1 MKKIIRLNEDDLSRI
16 VKKVIME
23 ENPTTGKSGITPP
36 KSGNVTST
44 RGVKTITPKITI
56 DCSRKLI
63 TSSQLPK
70 LNSREANL
78 AMNQGLVAHYCQ
90 PGK

>member
-1 MKKIIRLNEDDLSRI
+1 MKKIIKLNEDDLSRI

-44 RGVKTITPKITI
+44 QGVKTITPKITI
-56 DCSRKLI
+56 DC
-63 TSSQLPK
+63 
-70 LNSREANL
+70 
-78 AMNQGLVAHYCQ
+78 
-90 PGK
+90 